1 MMKNSVLLLTCMACI
16 ACAMLTLGVIF
27 GLALAELWQAVRALT
42 WALGI
47 LVIGGSICAASIK
60 EGRR

>member
-1 MMKNSVLLLTCMACI
+1 MRNSILILTSTVCI
-16 ACAMLTLGVIF
+16 ACAMLTLGVLF
-27 GLALAELWQAVRALT
+27 GLALAELWQAVKALT

-47 LVIGGSICAASIK
+47 LVIGGCICAASVK

>member
-1 MMKNSVLLLTCMACI
+1 MKNSVLILTCMACI

-47 LVIGGSICAASIK
+47 LVIGGGLCAACIK

>member
-1 MMKNSVLLLTCMACI
+1 MRNSILILTSTVCI

-27 GLALAELWQAVRALT
+27 GLALAELWQAVKALT

-47 LVIGGSICAASIK
+47 LVLGGSICAACIK

>member
-1 MMKNSVLLLTCMACI
+1 MRNSILILTSTVCI
-16 ACAMLTLGVIF
+16 SCAMLTLGVLF
-27 GLALAELWQAVRALT
+27 GLALAELWQAVKALT

-47 LVIGGSICAASIK
+47 LVIGGGICAASIK

>member
-1 MMKNSVLLLTCMACI
+1 MRNSILILTSTVCI

-27 GLALAELWQAVRALT
+27 GLALAELWQAVKALT

-47 LVIGGSICAASIK
+47 LVIGGSICAACIK